1 MRVPGW
7 HAVGRAGRAAR
18 AAVEPFDEPAVET
31 STALIKQFAR
41 PGRIGS
47 LLMSVGAFGAGWIAP
62 AAGVANVPILN
73 DIRSSQQLKFT
84 SKMLLM
90 AGVGLLLLT
99 WARLGHHVRTRRI
112 LDPTR
117 LTRLVYWWSVPL
129 LLSPVLFSRD
139 LFSYVAH
146 SRLLPN
152 GIDPYLY
159 GTGVFD
165 TFYLDGADALWTH
178 APAPYGPLWMGL
190 SSIVYWV
197 TGARAIPALIAF
209 RLLAFVGVV
218 LVAVFL
224 PRLAKLCGVDPAKAI
239 WLGLLNPLVL
249 LHFVSAAH
257 NDALMVGLLVAGM
270 TLTLERSYVPGLLL
284 VAFAGAVKSPALLA
298 LPFVGL
304 VWAGQGAS
312 LFRRVKMWVI
322 AGASTLGVF
331 LVLNLA
337 TGLDFGWL
345 NGLGTP
351 GKVRTWLSPMTG
363 LGMLTGNFADL
374 VGLGYRVDG
383 AVAFWR
389 GVGTV
394 VTIGVILWLV
404 FTGDRRSAARGL
416 GLALLAVVMLGPVVQ
431 PWYLLWALV
440 ILAGAGM
447 TRGET
452 RAAVL
457 LSIGFV
463 VYSVANANATVPL
476 LVGSLSD
483 GLAAFASVLVVVVLL
498 VASRRSRA
506 VLLEDAFPLTPDQ
519 PDQPDAADEPREIT
533 LGSSDERD
541 RAARS

>member
-7 HAVGRAGRAAR
+7 QAVGAAGRAAR

-31 STALIKQFAR
+31 SRALIKQLNR
-41 PGRIGS
+41 PGLIGS

-73 DIRSSQQLKFT
+73 EIRSSQQLKFT

-117 LTRLVYWWSVPL
+117 LTRLVFWWSAPL

-152 GIDPYLY
+152 GVDPYLY

-190 SSIVYWV
+190 SSITFGV

-209 RLLAFVGVV
+209 RLLAFAGVV
-218 LVAVFL
+218 LIAVFL

-257 NDALMVGLLVAGM
+257 NDALMMGLLIAGV
-270 TLTLERSYVPGLLL
+270 TLTLERRLVPGIVL
-284 VAFAGAVKSPALLA
+284 VSLAGAVKSPALLA
-298 LPFVGL
+298 LPFIGL
-304 VWAGQGAS
+304 AWAGPAAS
-312 LFRRVKMWVI
+312 LARRVKMWAI
-322 AGASTLGVF
+322 AGVSAVGVF
-331 LVLNLA
+331 VVLNLV
-337 TGLDFGWL
+337 TGLDFGWI
-345 NGLGTP
+345 NGLSTP
-351 GKVRTWLSPMTG
+351 GRVRTWLSPMTG
-363 LGMLTGNFADL
+363 LGMLTGNLADL

-383 AVAFWR
+383 AVAAWR

-394 VTIGVILWLV
+394 ATVILILWLV
-404 FTGDRRSAARGL
+404 FTADRRSAARGL
-416 GLALLAVVMLGPVVQ
+416 GLALLGLVMLGPVVQ

-440 ILAGAGM
+440 ILAGSGLS
-447 TRGET
+447 RGEI

-483 GLAAFASVLVVVVLL
+483 GLAALASVLVVVLLL

-506 VLLEDAFPLTPDQ
+506 VLLEDAFPL
-519 PDQPDAADEPREIT
+519 AADEAAAIT
-533 LGSSDERD
+533 M
-541 RAARS
+541 RAAGRVHAG